1 MSKRAGNKKLVKL
14 LSKLHLSNNHQLAK
28 RDSKQKI
35 GGGFIFCSLF
45 YTYIRAKKE
54 KEREKIGKRMVQ
66 KGNILRREG
75 GRAIGKVRKILW
87 GGGEDIWR
95 LEI

>member
-1 MSKRAGNKKLVKL
+1 MEF
-14 LSKLHLSNNHQLAK
+14 
-28 RDSKQKI
+28 KQKI
-35 GGGFIFCSLF
+35 GGGFIFSLLF
-45 YTYIRAKKE
+45 YTYIRAKTE

-95 LEI
+95 LEILQYLSRINR